1 MGPVPPG
8 SAGSEDLGSR
18 DGEPGPAEG
27 IGAAAEHLW
36 QATRQRLDDAVA
48 LAAAEAEL
56 AARAGLGILIFALLA
71 VVAILTGWVFLV
83 VAGAAL
89 AVAAGL
95 SWPMVAIG
103 LAVLHFAV
111 AAGLLRAAAGLSS
124 HLTLPALRAALRG
137 RDP

>member
-1 MGPVPPG
+1 
-8 SAGSEDLGSR
+8 
-18 DGEPGPAEG
+18 
-27 IGAAAEHLW
+27 LW

-95 SWPMVAIG
+95 SWPAVAIA

-111 AAGLLRAAAGLSS
+111 AAGLLWAAAGLSR

-137 RDP
+137 QDT